1 MKNGT
6 HTKQGLIIIILILI
20 AIPYFTALQHG
31 FVYDDHG
38 SIEENPFLQNVS
50 NISRVIT
57 LQTITDNTIADGRR
71 PAVIM
76 SYFMDRIVW
85 GLKPFGYHLTN
96 LFLHLLVVTLLFLLV
111 QRLQKTQNPFPA
123 VAAALI
129 FGLHPVLIEAI
140 QVPAFRE
147 DLLVAAFTLLYL
159 LAALKKGRMALFALP
174 LLVFALASKESAAM
188 APILLA
194 WLWGCFPKYRP
205 EKKTASGLLIG
216 SFALVGIFIVLWSMA
231 GSLQAASE
239 EWSGLGLQFPANFL
253 TAPWLWIKT
262 LRILI
267 IPYPLIADYVVSPVT
282 SVFALPF
289 LLGFTVTCAWI
300 AGAVILRRRA
310 PHIAFGMGLML
321 IAFIPVANLV
331 PLYNPFAERYLYFLT
346 TGFALIMAFL
356 FYAIPKTQIRA
367 ALLAIV
373 CAVYAVTTVARLDD
387 WTDDTTLWSKTLKQ
401 EPQSARA
408 HTWIG
413 LELKRQGKLQEAFDH
428 FVKANELH
436 PADISALINIGV
448 IYGQQNMLEQSEA
461 MLREAIRRRPNKADA
476 HWNLAM
482 CLYQQERFKEA
493 EQEVEATLKIDPRH
507 IMANR
512 ALAEMQYRT
521 ENPGPAETPAP
532 Q

>member
-1 MKNGT
+1 MKNEMNR
-6 HTKQGLIIIILILI
+6 KPGLIVIILILI

-38 SIEENPFLQNVS
+38 SIEENPFLQDPS
-50 NISRVIT
+50 NIAQVIT
-57 LQTITDNTIADGRR
+57 LQTITDDTIADGRR
-71 PAVIM
+71 PVVIM
-76 SYFMDRIVW
+76 SYFIDHTLW
-85 GLKPFGYHLTN
+85 GIKPFGYHLTN

-111 QRLQKTQNPFPA
+111 QRLQKKKQIFPA

-129 FGLHPVLIEAI
+129 FGLHPVLTEAI

-159 LAALKKGRMALFALP
+159 LTALKKGRMALFALP
-174 LLVFALASKESAAM
+174 LLVLALASKESAAV

-194 WLWGCFPKYRP
+194 WLWSCFPECRP
-205 EKKTASGLLIG
+205 EKKSVFGLLVG
-216 SFALVGIFIVLWSMA
+216 SFALVGIFIVLWSMG

-253 TAPWLWIKT
+253 TAPWLWVKT

-267 IPYPLIADYVVSPVT
+267 IPYPLIADYVVNPVT
-282 SVFALPF
+282 SLFTLPF
-289 LLGFTVTCAWI
+289 LLGLTITGAWI
-300 AGAVILRRRA
+300 AGAVSLRQRA

-346 TGFALIMAFL
+346 IGFALIMAYL
-356 FYAIPKTQIRA
+356 FYAISKTQVRA

-373 CAVYAVTTVARLDD
+373 CAVYAVTTVIRLDD
-387 WTDDTTLWSKTLKQ
+387 WSDDMTLWTKTLEQ

-448 IYGQQNMLEQSEA
+448 IYGQQNMLEQSET

-482 CLYQQERFKEA
+482 CLYQQERLEEA
-493 EQEVEATLKIDPRH
+493 AREVKATLKIDPRH

-512 ALAEMQYRT
+512 AKVEIQHKPKD
-521 ENPGPAETPAP
+521 PGPTETSVP